1 MDRRDSDDRAPDDLA
16 PDERVPEG
24 QTWTITDLA
33 REFDLTTRAIR
44 FYEDQKLIAP
54 ARRGQARIYG
64 PRDRTR
70 LKLILR
76 GKRLGFSLGE
86 VAEIIGLYEAEPG
99 EVGQLEFFLR
109 KIAERRRLLE
119 QQREDI
125 EVTLEELEAVEANC
139 HRRLRALRGGK
150 D

>member
-1 MDRRDSDDRAPDDLA
+1 MDTPNTPD
-16 PDERVPEG
+16 PGSEER
-24 QTWTITDLA
+24 TWTITDLA

-54 ARRGQARIYG
+54 TRRGQARIYG
-64 PRDRTR
+64 ARDRTR

-86 VAEIIGLYEAEPG
+86 IAEIIDLYEAEPG
-99 EVGQLEFFLR
+99 EVGQLEFFLQ
-109 KIAERRRLLE
+109 KIAERRRQLD

-125 EVTLEELEAVEANC
+125 EVTLDELKAVEANC
-139 HRRLRALRGGK
+139 HRRLAALRGGK
-150 D
+150 R

>member
-1 MDRRDSDDRAPDDLA
+1 MDRRHSDDRAPGDRIA
-16 PDERVPEG
+16 EG

-54 ARRGQARIYG
+54 TRRGQTRVYG

-86 VAEIIGLYEAEPG
+86 VAEIIDLYEAEPG

-139 HRRLRALRGGK
+139 HRRLKALRGGTG
-150 D
+150 

>member
-1 MDRRDSDDRAPDDLA
+1 MDRRDSGDRAPEDRTA
-16 PDERVPEG
+16 EG

-86 VAEIIGLYEAEPG
+86 VAEIIDLYEAEPG
-99 EVGQLEFFLR
+99 EVGQLAFFLG
-109 KIAERRRLLE
+109 KIAERRRQLE

-125 EVTLEELEAVEANC
+125 EVTLAELEAVEANC
-139 HRRLRALRGGK
+139 HRRLGVLRGGTR
-150 D
+150 

>member
-1 MDRRDSDDRAPDDLA
+1 MDTRKTPEASSE
-16 PDERVPEG
+16 ERS
-24 QTWTITDLA
+24 WTITDLA

-54 ARRGQARIYG
+54 ARRGQTRLYG
-64 PRDRTR
+64 ARDRTR

-86 VAEIIGLYEAEPG
+86 IAEIIGLYEAEPG

-109 KIAERRRLLE
+109 KIAERRRQLD

-125 EVTLEELEAVEANC
+125 EVTLEELKAVEANC
-139 HRRLRALRGGK
+139 HRRLKDLRRKGG
-150 D
+150 